1 MSIRGCGRL
10 SFFVAMMGSL
20 SLVGAECGGGDD
32 NAAGTGN
39 ASSDLAGTWCLIK
52 TLVTAT
58 EDHPAGKQFPL
69 ELVFVVHGNSATM
82 STPGVSGS
90 AEGTLSEGVWTF
102 TYEIPIAPGL
112 TSLNQVQ
119 VISTSPFKGT
129 EEHRYYDQFGQQIG
143 LEASTL
149 EGWRKTTES
158 CW

>member
-58 EDHPAGKQFPL
+58 EDHPAGKQFPP
-69 ELVFVVHGNSATM
+69 ELVFVVHGNRATM

-90 AEGTLSEGVWTF
+90 AEERRPSLTF
-102 TYEIPIAPGL
+102 TTKSRSLLAT
-112 TSLNQVQ
+112 TSSV
-119 VISTSPFKGT
+119 K
-129 EEHRYYDQFGQQIG
+129 
-143 LEASTL
+143 
-149 EGWRKTTES
+149 
-158 CW
+158 